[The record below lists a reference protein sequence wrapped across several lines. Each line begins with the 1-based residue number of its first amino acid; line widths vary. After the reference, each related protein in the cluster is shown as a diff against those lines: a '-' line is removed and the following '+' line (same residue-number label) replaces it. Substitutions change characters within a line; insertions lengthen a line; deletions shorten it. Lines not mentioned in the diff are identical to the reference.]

1 MTARNLPLRTMDV
14 LEILAGY
21 AALGATN
28 ADLAR
33 AAHTSPADISR
44 ITKLL
49 ISKGWARKS
58 EDNGRFFPTP
68 QFTRMCF
75 RVLADFDRLQQRIA
89 DQRHSM
95 TVG

>member
-68 QFTRMCF
+68 HFTRMCF